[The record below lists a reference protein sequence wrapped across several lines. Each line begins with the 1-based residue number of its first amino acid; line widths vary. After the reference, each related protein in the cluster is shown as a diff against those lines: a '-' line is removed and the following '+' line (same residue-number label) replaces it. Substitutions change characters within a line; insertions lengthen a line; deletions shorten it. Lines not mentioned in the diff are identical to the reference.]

1 MRIERITVSNYR
13 GARQC
18 DVAFRRGDNV
28 AVFAGVNGSGKTS
41 CIEACRWC
49 LGQGYGLRPIPAY
62 PYEVAVAI
70 IGNDGVRYTI
80 RRTQDSHIAM
90 RGDGVAVPVTQ
101 DFLRLIGAEGSW
113 YFSSWRDP
121 LFSNGVDLQVG
132 KDASGHVPG
141 ATREETLEYIKNAL
155 VRMDVTAQFNKDS
168 QQIAQVREIFNRLSA
183 ARNMFFPNAQG
194 TFVSRSVSAV
204 LTANGFKP
212 GMLKPDFKFE
222 LYLKRNSDSRLVA
235 VNDFSSGELEIL
247 CFLGVL
253 LLIPSLSIVYIDEP
267 ELHLNQQWHSM
278 LLRALQIVSPNAQF
292 IVGTHSQEIWNSVY
306 PSQRFLL
313 TDGRCVNV

>member
-1 MRIERITVSNYR
+1 MRIERITVMNYR

-18 DVAFRRGDNV
+18 DVAFRQGDNV

-41 CIEACRWC
+41 LLEACRWC
-49 LGQGYGLRPIPAY
+49 LGQEYGLRPIPVD
-62 PYEVAVAI
+62 PCEVSVSI
-70 IGNDGVRYTI
+70 IADDGVHYVI
-80 RRTQDSHIAM
+80 RRAPKHHIAM
-90 RGDGVAVPVTQ
+90 RGDGVAVPVTR
-101 DFLRLIGAEGSW
+101 DFLKLIGADDSW

-121 LFSNGVDLQVG
+121 LLSNGVDLQVG
-132 KDASGHVPG
+132 KEAPGHIPG
-141 ATREETLEYIKNAL
+141 ATREETLEYIKNVL
-155 VRMDVTAQFNKDS
+155 VRMDVTAQFNKEPH
-168 QQIAQVREIFNRLSA
+168 QIAQVREIFNRLSA

-212 GMLKPDFKFE
+212 DMLKPDFKFE
-222 LYLKRNSDSRLVA
+222 LYLMRNADSKLVA

-253 LLIPSLSIVYIDEP
+253 LLIPSLSVVYIDEP

-292 IVGTHSQEIWNSVY
+292 IVGTHSHEIWNSVY